1 MVDKNNMPQI
11 RFAGFFERWTEKKLE
26 DFLIQYN
33 EVTTTNNQYPVL
45 TSSRKG
51 IFFQTDYYD
60 GHQIAS
66 VDNTG
71 YNVVPRGYFTYRH
84 MSDDEVF
91 HFNINDIADFG
102 IVSTL
107 YPVFTTTHNI
117 NSKFLQYKLNYG
129 KEFPR
134 YAVLQ
139 KQGGSRTYMYFNKLK
154 NLHLLLPPTSDEQAS
169 ISGFLV
175 SVDTYISQH
184 QSKLEKLENLKSSM
198 IEKLFPKAGANIPE
212 VRFKGFDRVWE
223 RKPAAELFAVY
234 VDKGHPELP
243 VLSATQEAGMVIRE
257 ELGKNVFHEVANE
270 AGYKR
275 VLPGQ
280 FVIHLRSFQ
289 GGFAHSAIEG
299 ITSPAYTVFGF
310 KEPEKHDDFF
320 WKYVFMS
327 KQFIKRLETVTYG
340 IRDGRS
346 ISYDEFLNLDFLF
359 PTKAEQSLICK
370 YLLNLDSLI
379 SMRRQEIDKL
389 QALKKGLLEK
399 MFV

>member
-1 MVDKNNMPQI
+1 MAEKRNIPQV
-11 RFAGFFERWTEKKLE
+11 RFSGFEKDWEKEKFDDILEKYEDPVATPHDGYERLGVRSHVKGTFHSYVAPGAELETAQMHRVAANKL
-26 DFLIQYN
+26 L
-33 EVTTTNNQYPVL
+33 
-45 TSSRKG
+45 
-51 IFFQTDYYD
+51 
-60 GHQIAS
+60 
-66 VDNTG
+66 
-71 YNVVPRGYFTYRH
+71 
-84 MSDDEVF
+84 
-91 HFNINDIADFG
+91 FNITFAWEHAVAITDEDDA
-102 IVSTL
+102 
-107 YPVFTTTHNI
+107 
-117 NSKFLQYKLNYG
+117 G
-129 KEFPR
+129 K
-134 YAVLQ
+134 
-139 KQGGSRTYMYFNKLK
+139 
-154 NLHLLLPPTSDEQAS
+154 
-169 ISGFLV
+169 LV
-175 SVDTYISQH
+175 SHRFPQFTFAPEMDPKFFRYVVADAKFRYHLWLSSPGGAGRNRVLNIPEMMEYQTYLPEKPEQTMLADWFSHLDDLIKQH
-184 QSKLEKLENLKSSM
+184 QSKLEKLQNLRLSMLEKMFPRSEENV
-198 IEKLFPKAGANIPE
+198 PK
-212 VRFKGFDRVWE
+212 VRFKGFDGAWE
-223 RKPAAELFAVY
+223 RMPASELFAAY

-243 VLSATQEAGMVIRE
+243 VLSATQDAGMVIRDK
-257 ELGKNVFHEVANE
+257 LGKSVFHEVANE
-270 AGYKR
+270 VGYKR

-346 ISYDEFLNLDFLF
+346 ISYDEFLTLDFLF
-359 PTKAEQSLICK
+359 PTKEEQSLICK